1 MNLKDNDDFYL
12 KCDVLLLASV
22 FEKFTQFK
30 KLWTMLSNLSVPA
43 LSWDAV
49 LNMIKTEVEI
59 IPDVGTYLFFEKHMR
74 G

>member
-1 MNLKDNDDFYL
+1 
-12 KCDVLLLASV
+12 
-22 FEKFTQFK
+22 
-30 KLWTMLSNLSVPA
+30 MLSNLSVPA